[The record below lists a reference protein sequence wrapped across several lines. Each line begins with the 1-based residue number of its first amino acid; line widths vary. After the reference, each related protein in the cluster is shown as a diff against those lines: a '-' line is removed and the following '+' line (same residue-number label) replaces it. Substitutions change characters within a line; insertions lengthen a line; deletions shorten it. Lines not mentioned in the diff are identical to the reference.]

1 MVQVLND
8 SIASYRIVL
17 IYIEGLRTKIMIEST
32 KISFIFKKKNRA
44 SAENSE
50 IKIST

>member
-17 IYIEGLRTKIMIEST
+17 IDIEGLRTKIMIEST
-32 KISFIFKKKNRA
+32 KISFIKKKNRA
-44 SAENSE
+44 SVENSE